1 MAQPD
6 SAIASGAS
14 ARSLQDG
21 KAVPVIAVKE
31 TAPNLT
37 SIAGDLPRNCS
48 AYALSEDHVNPD
60 LLFLGTEFGAYFTLD
75 GGAT

>member
-37 SIAGDLPRNCS
+37 SIAGDVLVLGDPLRARWLGAGEARRS
-48 AYALSEDHVNPD
+48 ARKC
-60 LLFLGTEFGAYFTLD
+60 
-75 GGAT
+75 